1 MRGGSGPIAPPAEI
15 VSRETEHCSAPFA
28 GISPPLVLDP
38 RVIPECASAHIRD
51 PASRPQLSVGQRR
64 SPLGG
69 CRRTRRRTLCSAL
82 THIPAHAGARCDHQ
96 WRTSTHTLAKPTLR
110 PVHTPSAPPAERY
123 PRAGAG
129 SGEIGLTSL
138 FLISAAAD
146 CARPAGTG
154 RSGWHSARSEWWMPR
169 PPGGVRR
176 AGLAGRWPRSRTG
189 TRKCAARHRRGSR

>member
-1 MRGGSGPIAPPAEI
+1 MRVSAYPGPSQPTSAQRWPTSLSPWRLPPDTPPHI
-15 VSRETEHCSAPFA
+15 VFRA
-28 GISPPLVLDP
+28 D
-38 RVIPECASAHIRD
+38 AH
-51 PASRPQLSVGQRR
+51 
-64 SPLGG
+64 
-69 CRRTRRRTLCSAL
+69 
-82 THIPAHAGARCDHQ
+82 PAHAGARCVHQ